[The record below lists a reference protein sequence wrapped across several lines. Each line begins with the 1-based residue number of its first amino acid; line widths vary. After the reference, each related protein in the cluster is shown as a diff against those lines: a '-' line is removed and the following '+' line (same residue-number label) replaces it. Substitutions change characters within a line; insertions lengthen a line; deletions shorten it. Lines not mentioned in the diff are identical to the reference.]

1 MSRKLGKKDRPGT
14 PPIFSVKFS
23 ANIKYSAEHQ
33 SQKQILKKVNFCG
46 ALNFKEQSGRYLIYG
61 RCRLR
66 FCNHATRNGDS
77 RVLVQ

>member
-33 SQKQILKKVNFCG
+33 SQKQILKKVNLCG
-46 ALNFKEQSGRYLIYG
+46 ALNFKEHSD
-61 RCRLR
+61 LR
-66 FCNHATRNGDS
+66 QVPTP
-77 RVLVQ
+77 VLQQEMVTPGC